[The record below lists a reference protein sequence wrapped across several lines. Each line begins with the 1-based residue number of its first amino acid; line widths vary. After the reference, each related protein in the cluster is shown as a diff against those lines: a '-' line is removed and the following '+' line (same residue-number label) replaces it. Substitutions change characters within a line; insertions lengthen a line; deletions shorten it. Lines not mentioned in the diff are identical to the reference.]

1 MQADTHLVGRAPAS
15 GADAI
20 YRKVTWRIIPLL
32 FLCYIAAYLDRINI
46 GFAQAAIRTDLAFS
60 GTAFSFGASVFFIG
74 YLLFEV
80 PSNMYLERVG
90 TRKTL
95 ARIMVLWGLISAAT
109 MFVRTPEQF
118 YVLRFLLGSA
128 EAGFFPGVVLY
139 LTYWFP
145 PQRRA
150 KIVALFMLPVAFA
163 GFFGAPLS
171 GLIMQTLD
179 GANGWHGWQWMFLLE
194 AIPSVVLGAVVLKYL
209 TDRPRDAHRWLTPS
223 EIAQIE
229 GDLAHSNVPAAS
241 HDHGVWRTLLTD
253 WRIYVLILG
262 YSALN
267 ASVIGIGIWMPQ
279 ILREASHNTSSVFV
293 GMLTAIP
300 YAAGGVGMLLFGI
313 GSDFL
318 AERRRFCAGLLAL
331 TGLGFVLA
339 GLTAHN
345 LPMLLVALSLVLVGN
360 LSGYPVFWALTSQ
373 HFRISTAAVGVALVS
388 SIGQLGSF
396 ASPMIINASK
406 TLTGSVAGGLDAIAS
421 LLFVAAI
428 AIFFSFQRSGGSE
441 GAAHQ

>member
-1 MQADTHLVGRAPAS
+1 MQAETYVVGQAPAAN
-15 GADAI
+15 ADAI

-46 GFAQAAIRTDLAFS
+46 GFAQAAIRNDLDFS
-60 GTAFSFGASVFFIG
+60 GTAFSFGASVFFVG

-95 ARIMVLWGLISAAT
+95 ARIMILWGLISAAT
-109 MFVRTPEQF
+109 MFVRTPGQF
-118 YVLRFLLGSA
+118 YMLRFLLGSA
-128 EAGFFPGVVLY
+128 EAGFFPGVMLY

-145 PQRRA
+145 PLRRA

-163 GFFGAPLS
+163 GFFGAPVS
-171 GLIMQTLD
+171 GLIMQHLD
-179 GANGWHGWQWMFLLE
+179 GMNGWHGWQWMFLLE
-194 AIPSVVLGAVVLKYL
+194 AIPSVLLGAIVLKYL
-209 TDRPRDAHRWLTPS
+209 ADRPRDAYRWLAAR
-223 EIAQIE
+223 EVEQIE
-229 GDLAHSNVPAAS
+229 TDLARALVPAAP
-241 HDHGVWRTLLTD
+241 HEYGVWRTLLTD
-253 WRIYVLILG
+253 WRIYVLIVG

-279 ILREASHNTSSVFV
+279 ILREATPDTSSVFV
-293 GMLTAIP
+293 GILTAIP
-300 YAAGGVGMLLFGI
+300 YAAGGIGMVLFGI
-313 GSDFL
+313 GSDRL
-318 AERRRFCAGLLAL
+318 AERRLFCSGLLAL

-373 HFRISTAAVGVALVS
+373 HFRVSTAAVGVALVS

-406 TLTGSVAGGLDAIAS
+406 NLTGSVAGGLDAIAV
-421 LLFVAAI
+421 LLFVASVAI
-428 AIFFSFQRSGGSE
+428 LLSFRRGG
-441 GAAHQ
+441 APVR

>member
-1 MQADTHLVGRAPAS
+1 MQADTHLVGQAPAS
-15 GADAI
+15 SADAI
-20 YRKVTWRIIPLL
+20 YRKVAWRIIPLL

-60 GTAFSFGASVFFIG
+60 STAFSFGASVFFVG

-90 TRKTL
+90 TRRTL

-109 MFVRTPEQF
+109 MFVRTPGQF

-163 GFFGAPLS
+163 GFFGAPVS

-194 AIPSVVLGAVVLKYL
+194 AIPSVLLGAVVLKYL
-209 TDRPRDAHRWLTPS
+209 TDRPRDAHRWLSPR
-223 EIAQIE
+223 EIEQIE
-229 GDLAHSNVPAAS
+229 GDLARSSVPAAS
-241 HDHGVWRTLLTD
+241 HEHGVWRTLLTD
-253 WRIYVLILG
+253 WRIYILILG

-279 ILREASHNTSSVFV
+279 ILREASHDTSSVFI

-300 YAAGGVGMLLFGI
+300 YAAGGIGMLLFGI
-313 GSDFL
+313 GSDYL
-318 AERRRFCAGLLAL
+318 AERRRFCSGLLAL
-331 TGLGFVLA
+331 TGLGFVFA
-339 GLTAHN
+339 GLMAHN

-373 HFRISTAAVGVALVS
+373 HFRTSTAAVGVALVS

-406 TLTGSVAGGLDAIAS
+406 HLTGSVSDGLDAIAG
-421 LLFVAAI
+421 LLFVAAV
-428 AIFFSFQRSGGSE
+428 AILLSFRGVRGGN
-441 GAAHQ
+441 APAH

>member
-1 MQADTHLVGRAPAS
+1 MHADTHLVGQVPTS
-15 GADAI
+15 SADAI

-46 GFAQAAIRTDLAFS
+46 GFAQMAIRADLDFS

-80 PSNMYLERVG
+80 PSNLYLERVG

-95 ARIMVLWGLISAAT
+95 ARIMILWGLISAAT
-109 MFVRTPEQF
+109 MFVRTPGQF
-118 YVLRFLLGSA
+118 YALRFLLGSA

-145 PQRRA
+145 PLRRA

-163 GFFGAPLS
+163 GFIGAPVS
-171 GLIMQTLD
+171 GLIMQRLD

-194 AIPSVVLGAVVLKYL
+194 AIPSVLLGAIVLKCL
-209 TDRPRDAHRWLTPS
+209 TDRPRDAHRWLAPS
-223 EIAQIE
+223 EIERIE
-229 GDLAHSNVPAAS
+229 SDLARSVVPAAS
-241 HDHGVWRTLLTD
+241 HERGVWHTLLTD
-253 WRIYVLILG
+253 WRIYVLFLG

-279 ILREASHNTSSVFV
+279 ILREASQDTSSVFI

-300 YAAGGVGMLLFGI
+300 YAAGGIGMVLFGI
-313 GSDFL
+313 GSDHL
-318 AERRRFCAGLLAL
+318 AERRRFCSGLLTL
-331 TGLGFVLA
+331 TGVGFVLA
-339 GLTAHN
+339 GMTAHN

-373 HFRISTAAVGVALVS
+373 HFRVSTAAVGVALVS

-406 TLTGSVAGGLDAIAS
+406 NLTGSVAGGLDAIAG
-421 LLFVAAI
+421 LLFVAAV
-428 AIFFSFQRSGGSE
+428 AILLSFRGPRGGD
-441 GAAHQ
+441 ATAH